1 MNPVS
6 FPPKIPGLT
15 GREGGMKPAVDS
27 PVETAFSQLLDQS
40 IGKVNRLQNEANT
53 AINDLTTGNRNDIHQ
68 TMIAVEKASIAF
80 ELMMQIR
87 NKLISAYE
95 TVMRTSV

>member
-1 MNPVS
+1 MNPIS
-6 FPPKIPGLT
+6 FPPTPPGLA
-15 GREGGMKPAVDS
+15 GRDSSMKSAVASPA
-27 PVETAFSQLLDQS
+27 ETAFSQVLDQS
-40 IGKVNRLQNEANT
+40 IGKVNRLQNEANA
-53 AINDLTTGNRNDIHQ
+53 AINDLTTGNRSDIHQ

>member
-6 FPPKIPGLT
+6 FKPTLPNLLNN
-15 GREGGMKPAVDS
+15 ENAVKPAADS
-27 PVETAFSQLLDQS
+27 TADKAFSQILDQS
-40 IGKVNRLQNEANT
+40 VGKVNRLQNSADK
-53 AINDLTTGNRNDIHQ
+53 AINDLTTGNRGDLHQ

-80 ELMMQIR
+80 ELMLQIR
-87 NKLISAYE
+87 NKIVTAYE